1 MREAGSL
8 GLVIAIPLLIMAL
21 FLMVTGRRTLMVT
34 LYLICLMFSGF
45 YVESINAG
53 SVLLRWLLLAMI
65 ALTAWRGLR
74 WPGAPAML
82 LGGLALYAVIV
93 APLTP
98 VTTTFA
104 MQRAGL
110 LFVST
115 MIMGAALSHE
125 MGSIE
130 SVTRLLKTF
139 LIAAGLYAILGL
151 SSIGSITVTGA
162 GRFSGATES
171 APLFVLTGGL
181 LLPICLWG
189 AMQAGS
195 KWWRGYSLVL
205 TILIGLLCI
214 VSGQRTGAV
223 AGFFGC
229 LPLLARIRPSKL
241 VASVGIVLAGIAT
254 VAIVL
259 LFMPD
264 QAEYLYE
271 RYIGR
276 LGTGIYTTGRWEL
289 WMMTLDQCYDRPFIG
304 HGAEANLIL
313 PFGPHNVYLTTW
325 YDYGLMGLLLFSGGL
340 LAMVLMTVRAMR
352 TYKKTAYGDIA
363 RLLFGLTLALV
374 FAGLFESK
382 LTSPS
387 NVSIFALITVSVL
400 SSRLGPLAAEADEQL
415 WDGEEYM
422 DSPRALPIR

>member
-1 MREAGSL
+1 MREAGTF
-8 GLVIAIPLLIMAL
+8 GLVVAIPLLIFAL
-21 FLMVTGRRTLMVT
+21 FLMVTGKRTHMVT

-45 YVESINAG
+45 YVESVNAG
-53 SVLLRWLLLAMI
+53 SVLLRWVLLGMI
-65 ALTAWRGLR
+65 ALTTWRGLR

-104 MQRAGL
+104 IQRAGL

-130 SVTRLLKTF
+130 SMRRLLKTF
-139 LIAAGLYAILGL
+139 LVAAGLYAILGL
-151 SSIGSITVTGA
+151 SSIGSITATGG

-181 LLPICLWG
+181 LLPFCLWG
-189 AMQAGS
+189 AMEAGN
-195 KWWRGYSLVL
+195 KWWRGYSLAL
-205 TILIGLLCI
+205 TIVIGLLCI

-229 LPLLARIRPSKL
+229 LPLLARIRPGKL
-241 VASVGIVLAGIAT
+241 VASLGIVFVGIAV

-259 LFMPD
+259 MFMPD

-276 LGTGIYTTGRWEL
+276 LGTGAYTTGRWER
-289 WMMTLDQCYDRPFIG
+289 WMATLDRCYHKPFIG

-340 LAMVLMTVRAMR
+340 LTMIIMTVRTMR
-352 TYKKTAYGDIA
+352 NYRHTAYGDIA
-363 RLLFGLTLALV
+363 RLLFGVTLALV

-400 SSRLGPLAAEADEQL
+400 GSRLGPLAAEADEQR
-415 WDGEEYM
+415 WDGAEYV
-422 DSPRALPIR
+422 DSPHALPVR